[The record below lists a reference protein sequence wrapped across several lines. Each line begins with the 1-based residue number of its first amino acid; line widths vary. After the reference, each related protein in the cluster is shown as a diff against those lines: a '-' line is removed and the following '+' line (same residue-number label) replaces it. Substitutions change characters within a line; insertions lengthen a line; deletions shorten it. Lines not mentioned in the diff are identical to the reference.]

1 MSRVIVVGAGL
12 GGLAT
17 AARLA
22 AAGHEVE
29 VHERSDVVGGKLGLV
44 ERDGFAFDTGP
55 SLLTLPGLL
64 DDLFATTGGPAGL
77 DVERVDPACDYTFA
91 DGTRLTLPHDPA
103 DVPAA
108 FDAALGPGA
117 GAAWS
122 TLHARSRHLWELVG
136 EDVLR
141 RPLTLSALLRMS
153 ARPGGLRA
161 VAPWRTV
168 RGLARR
174 ALPDPRMRTWL
185 ERYATYS
192 GSDPRR
198 TPAVLS
204 VTSFVEQEFGAWYVP
219 GGLRRIVETVHD
231 RCRALGVAVHL
242 SSPVDEVLVEDGR
255 AVGVRVAGREHRADA
270 VVCNA
275 DAAVL
280 HERLLPRGTAARARR
295 RLRRTAPS
303 SAGFVLL
310 LGLSGRSGAPAH
322 RVFFPA
328 DYDAEFD
335 AVFGRRPRPVDDP
348 TVYVHAPD
356 DPALRPD
363 DDAEGWFVLVNA
375 PVHEPARGLDWDAP
389 GLREAYAE
397 RVLDVLATRGVDV
410 RPRLRFVEVLTPA
423 DLERRTGS
431 PGGAIYGT
439 ASHGPRAALRRP
451 ANAGPLP
458 GLYLVGGSAHP
469 GGGIPL
475 VLMSAEIVAGLIG
488 PAGGP
493 AAAPAA
499 SPTAGPTAG
508 PAGTPPESSATSRRR
523 AAPDPPAPARP
534 TSSGTSSPSSSP
546 DPAPSGRARP
556 PASGGPRR

>member
-1 MSRVIVVGAGL
+1 MSRVVVVGAGL

-22 AAGHEVE
+22 AAGHDVE
-29 VHERSDVVGGKLGLV
+29 VHEQADTAGGKLGVV
-44 ERDGFAFDTGP
+44 ERDGFTFDTGP

-64 DDLFATTGGPAGL
+64 EELFAATGGPADL
-77 DVERVDPACDYTFA
+77 PVERVDPASEYRFA
-91 DGTRLTLPHDPA
+91 DGTHLALPHDPA
-103 DVPAA
+103 RVPAA
-108 FDAALGPGA
+108 FEAALGGGT
-117 GAAWS
+117 GAAWER
-122 TLHARSRHLWELVG
+122 LHARSRHLWELVG
-136 EDVLR
+136 RDVLR
-141 RPLTLSALLRMS
+141 RPLTVPALARMS
-153 ARPGGLRA
+153 ASPSGLRA

-168 RGLARR
+168 RGLGRR
-174 ALPDPRMRTWL
+174 LLPDPRQRTWL

-219 GGLRRIVETVHD
+219 GGLRRIVEVLLA

-242 SSPVDEVLVEDGR
+242 SSPVHEVLVADGR
-255 AVGVRVAGREHRADA
+255 AVGVRVDHGEVGAD
-270 VVCNA
+270 VVVANA

-280 HERLLPRGTAARARR
+280 HERLLPPTAGARVRR

-310 LGLSGRSGAPAH
+310 LGLSGREPGAAH
-322 RVFFPA
+322 RVLFPA
-328 DYDAEFD
+328 DYSAEFD
-335 AVFGRRPRPVDDP
+335 AVFGPHPRPVEDP
-348 TVYVHAPD
+348 TIYVHAPD

-363 DDAEGWFVLVNA
+363 DGSEGWFVLVNA
-375 PVHEPARGLDWDAP
+375 PVHDPVHGVDWDEP
-389 GLREAYAE
+389 GLRERYAE
-397 RVLDVLATRGVDV
+397 HVLDLLAGRGVDV
-410 RPRLRFVEVLTPA
+410 RDRLRFVEIRTPA
-423 DLERRTGS
+423 DLERSTLS

-451 ANAGPLP
+451 ANASPVP

-488 PAGGP
+488 RPAPGP
-493 AAAPAA
+493 GTRPGSSGPRPRPAAPA
-499 SPTAGPTAG
+499 
-508 PAGTPPESSATSRRR
+508 PP
-523 AAPDPPAPARP
+523 PPAPATPPR
-534 TSSGTSSPSSSP
+534 TSSPSSSP
-546 DPAPSGRARP
+546 DPGPRPAAPPPRPSG
-556 PASGGPRR
+556 GRRG

>member
-29 VHERSDVVGGKLGLV
+29 VHERAAAVGGKLGLV
-44 ERDGFAFDTGP
+44 ERHGFAFDTGP

-64 DDLFATTGGPAGL
+64 DELFATTGGPAGL
-77 DVERVDPACDYTFA
+77 DVSRVDPACDYTFA

-103 DVPAA
+103 QVPAA
-108 FDAALGPGA
+108 FDAALGAGA
-117 GAAWS
+117 GAAW
-122 TLHARSRHLWELVG
+122 TRLHARSRHLWELVG

-141 RPLTLSALLRMS
+141 RPLTLPALLRMS

-174 ALPDPRMRTWL
+174 TLPDPRMRTWL

-219 GGLRRIVETVHD
+219 GGLRRIVETVHE

-242 SSPVDEVLVEDGR
+242 SSPVDEVLVEGGR
-255 AVGVRVAGREHRADA
+255 AVGVRVGGREHRADA

-275 DAAVL
+275 DATVL
-280 HERLLPRGTAARARR
+280 HERLLPRGVAGRARR
-295 RLRRTAPS
+295 RLRRIPPS

-310 LGLSGRSGAPAH
+310 LGLDGRSGAAAH

-335 AVFGRRPRPVDDP
+335 AVFGRRPRPVEDP

-363 DDAEGWFVLVNA
+363 DASEGWFVLVNA
-375 PVHEPARGLDWDAP
+375 PVHDPARGVDWDAP

-397 RVLDVLATRGVDV
+397 RVLDVLAARGVDV

-458 GLYLVGGSAHP
+458 GLHLVGGSAHP

-488 PAGGP
+488 PAG
-493 AAAPAA
+493 
-499 SPTAGPTAG
+499 
-508 PAGTPPESSATSRRR
+508 TPPGSSATSRRR
-523 AAPDPPAPARP
+523 AAPAPPAPAPP

-546 DPAPSGRARP
+546 VPAPSGRARP
-556 PASGGPRR
+556 PAPGGPPR